1 MTANLRLAA
10 RLARLAAAL
19 LIALPLHGL
28 WRLAGRP
35 SPWPRRFLRR
45 CGRIVGARPVVIG
58 TPAGAQT
65 VMLANHLSWIDILL
79 LAGETGAAFV
89 AKAELQASPMVG
101 WLAGLN
107 HTLFVDRADRLGI
120 ADQVERLRGA
130 LARPWPIVIFPEG
143 TTGDGET
150 LLPFKPALL
159 GALAPPPPGLCVQPV
174 RIDYG
179 AARDL
184 IWGDETGL
192 THALR
197 VLRRPGRFRPTLRFG
212 DPFLPHGHRKTI
224 AAQAHAAVAALGSVA
239 PSPSAP
245 ASGNGAA

>member
-19 LIALPLHGL
+19 VTALPLHGL

-45 CGRIVGARPVVIG
+45 CGRIVGARPVVLG

-107 HTLFVDRADRLGI
+107 HTLLVDRADRLGI

-197 VLRRPGRFRPTLRFG
+197 VLRRPGRFHPTLRFG
-212 DPFLPHGHRKTI
+212 EPFLPHGHRKTI
-224 AAQAHAAVAALGSVA
+224 AAQAHVAVAALGSVA

>member
-10 RLARLAAAL
+10 HLARLAAAL
-19 LIALPLHGL
+19 VTALPLHGL

-45 CGRIVGARPVVIG
+45 CGRIVGARPVVLG

-197 VLRRPGRFRPTLRFG
+197 VLRRPGRFHPTLRFG
-212 DPFLPHGHRKTI
+212 EPFLPHGHRKTI
-224 AAQAHAAVAALGSVA
+224 AAQAHVAVAALGSVA

>member
-19 LIALPLHGL
+19 VTALPLHGL

-45 CGRIVGARPVVIG
+45 CGRIVGARPVVLG

-197 VLRRPGRFRPTLRFG
+197 VLRRPGRFHPTLRFG
-212 DPFLPHGHRKTI
+212 EPFLPHGHRKTI
-224 AAQAHAAVAALGSVA
+224 AAQAHVAVAALGSVA

>member
-1 MTANLRLAA
+1 MTANLRLVA

-19 LIALPLHGL
+19 VIALPLHGL

-159 GALAPPPPGLCVQPV
+159 GALAPPPGLCVQPV

>member
-1 MTANLRLAA
+1 VTANLRLAA

-19 LIALPLHGL
+19 VTALPLHGL

-159 GALAPPPPGLCVQPV
+159 GALAPPPPGLYVQPV

-224 AAQAHAAVAALGSVA
+224 AAQAHAAVAALGRVA